1 MTIPPFIE
9 TPPESVPTAAARVRE
24 TFRAHKTRPVE
35 WRIKQLRKLYWAID
49 NHEVDLR
56 LALERDIGKGHF
68 DAMLGEINWVKND
81 IVYVTTHLKSWMKDE
96 KPTDID
102 FANRLVSPRIR
113 KDPYGAVLII
123 GPFNFPLQ
131 LCLCPLIGAIAG
143 GNTVVLKPSEST
155 PNCSA
160 VLQLLFTEALD
171 PSAYTVIQG
180 AIPQTQALLS
190 EKWDKI
196 FFTGSVSTAKIVARA
211 AAVHLTPTVFEL
223 GGKNPAIVTRNINV
237 PNTARRLLWAKNMN
251 AGQLCMSPNHVLVE
265 KSILPQL
272 IAELKSAY
280 AEFYPSGAKGT
291 EDWCKIVNLKSFS
304 RLKKLLDA
312 TSGTILLGGETDA
325 ESLYVAPTVVLVKD
339 MHDALLAEETFGPF
353 LTLLPVDSLS
363 EAISTANALHETP
376 LATYIFG
383 SPTEADTVLA
393 QTRSGGATINDT
405 LFHAIIPTLD
415 FGGVGDSGMGSYRG
429 RASFDAFVH
438 RRSIAKTP
446 NWAER
451 VLRMRYPPYAGTG
464 KYKMFDAM
472 QRRKV
477 NFDREG
483 NDKVA
488 WWVLVLTLG
497 GRRGVVRWIG
507 LVLAR
512 LGLRRGGE
520 GGESRV

>member
-1 MTIPPFIE
+1 MTIPTFIE
-9 TPPESVPTAAARVRE
+9 TTPETVPTAAARVRE

-49 NHEVDLR
+49 KHEADLR
-56 LALERDIGKGHF
+56 LALERDIGKGQF

-113 KDPYGAVLII
+113 KDPYGAVLVI

-131 LCLCPLIGAIAG
+131 LCLCPCIGAIAG
-143 GNTVVLKPSEST
+143 GNTIVLKPSEST

-160 VLQLLFTEALD
+160 MIQLLFTEALD
-171 PSAYTVIQG
+171 PDAFTVIQG
-180 AIPQTQALLS
+180 AIPQTQALLA

-196 FFTGSVSTAKIVARA
+196 FFTGSVSTAKIVAKA
-211 AAVHLTPTVFEL
+211 AAAHLTPTVFEL
-223 GGKNPAIVTRNINV
+223 GGKNPAIVTANINV

-265 KSILPQL
+265 RKILPQL
-272 IAELKSAY
+272 ITELKSAY

-304 RLKKLLDA
+304 RLQKLLDA
-312 TSGTILLGGETDA
+312 TTGTILLGGETDA
-325 ESLYVAPTVVLVKD
+325 EQLYVAPTVVLVKD

-353 LTLLPVDSLS
+353 LTLLP
-363 EAISTANALHETP
+363 A
-376 LATYIFG
+376 
-383 SPTEADTVLA
+383 EADAVLA

-415 FGGVGDSGMGSYRG
+415 FGGVGDSGMGAYRG

-451 VLRMRYPPYAGTG
+451 IMKMRYPPYAGTS
-464 KYKMFDAM
+464 KYKTFDAM
-472 QRRKV
+472 QRRNV

-497 GRRGVVRWIG
+497 GRKGVLRWIG
-507 LVLAR
+507 LVLATV
-512 LGLRRGGE
+512 GLKRGGE
-520 GGESRV
+520 GGESKV